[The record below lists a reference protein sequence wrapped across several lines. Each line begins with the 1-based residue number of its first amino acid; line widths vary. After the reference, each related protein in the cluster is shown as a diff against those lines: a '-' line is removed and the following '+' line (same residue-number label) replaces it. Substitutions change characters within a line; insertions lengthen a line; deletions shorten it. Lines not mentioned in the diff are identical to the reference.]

1 MAADVDAMLRQILTA
16 IDALARRVG
25 ELEQQGK
32 TGGNV
37 TDHLLKAIASNRFR
51 PPERKI
57 DPELSAKRSAA
68 SRARWGESIE
78 GTRHVRLAMAR
89 ARGQHTED
97 EWLALLEACGF
108 KCLKCGSTKVVKD
121 HIVPIHH
128 DGSSDAIDNL
138 QPLCRPCNTSK
149 GRDHADLR
157 PADWRNL
164 INAKSL
170 QHRSKVVA
178 PQYQDSSGTYD
189 LSAMQT
195 SLQHRSNIAPKVDAN
210 QDELSTG
217 LHTATRRR
225 KVGGDG
231 GSPDDPA
238 NPAPIAATAKVWLA
252 YSAGYKL
259 RYGVFPVR
267 NAKVNGMLK
276 QFVSRVAMSEAPDVA
291 DFYLKDTEPVYVKA
305 AHCVELLLRDAE
317 KLRMAWVTG
326 RRINGHDGAGKPWW
340 EVWGGIEAMGKELG
354 VEQGDN
360 PTTFKNAVLRAAA
373 DAGRLPE
380 AIQQKLGM
388 V

>member
-1 MAADVDAMLRQILTA
+1 MAADDEATLRQILLA
-16 IDALARRVG
+16 IDALARRV
-25 ELEQQGK
+25 EALEQRRGAS
-32 TGGNV
+32 GGNV
-37 TDHLLKAIASNRFR
+37 GEHLLKAIASSRFR
-51 PPERKI
+51 PPEREV

-97 EWLALLEACGF
+97 EWLALLEVCGF

-121 HIVPIHH
+121 HIIPIHH

-170 QHRSKVVA
+170 QHRSKDDA
-178 PQYQDSSGTYD
+178 SQYVDSSGTYD
-189 LSAMQT
+189 ASAMQT

-217 LHTATRRR
+217 LRTATKRR
-225 KVGGDG
+225 KVADA
-231 GSPDDPA
+231 GSPDEPPA
-238 NPAPIAATAKVWLA
+238 TVASSAKVWVA
-252 YSAGYKL
+252 YAAAYKL
-259 RYGVFPVR
+259 RYGIFPVR
-267 NAKVNGMLK
+267 NARVNSMLK
-276 QFVSRVAMSEAPDVA
+276 QFVSRVSMAEAPAIAEFYVA
-291 DFYLKDTEPVYVKA
+291 DTEPLYVKA
-305 AHCVELLLRDAE
+305 AHCIDLLLRDAE
-317 KLRMAWVTG
+317 KVRMAWATG

-380 AIQQKLGM
+380 AVQQKLGM
-388 V
+388 A